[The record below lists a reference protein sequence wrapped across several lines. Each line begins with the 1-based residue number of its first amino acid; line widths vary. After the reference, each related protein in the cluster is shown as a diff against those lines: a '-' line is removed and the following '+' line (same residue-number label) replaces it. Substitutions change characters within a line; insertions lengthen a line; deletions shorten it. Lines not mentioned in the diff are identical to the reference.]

1 MIGATLE
8 QAMAA
13 NRVQSDGVASATDFI
28 GRRQIDCD
36 DPQAFLV
43 RAGAGHVIPGHF
55 HAVDQFQ
62 IFVEGSAKLGRFD
75 LHPGSVH
82 YTDAYT
88 TYGPIIATEEGYG
101 YFTLRPVSTTSY
113 HKMPGEAKLLKE
125 VRHSSAS
132 QRRMLMGEV
141 DEAPEA
147 QAGIA
152 PIFTQPDGVG
162 AYRLTAGPGEALAF
176 PEEAS
181 HGRFLLV
188 VGGSATAAGQVYGL
202 KSCLWADDGE
212 AFGPVIAGDD
222 GVVAVLAAFGK
233 QAG

>member
-8 QAMAA
+8 QAIAA

-28 GRRQIDCD
+28 GHRQVDNE

-43 RAGAGHVIPGHF
+43 RAGPGHVIPGHF

-75 LHPGSVH
+75 LHPGSIH

-113 HKMPGEAKLLKE
+113 HQMPGEAKLLKE
-125 VRHSSAS
+125 ARHSSPS

-141 DEAPEA
+141 AEAPEA
-147 QAGIA
+147 QPGIA

-162 AYRLTAGPGEALAF
+162 AYRLTAEAGQPLAF
-176 PEEAS
+176 PQEAT
-181 HGRFLLV
+181 HGRFLLI
-188 VGGSATAAGQVYGL
+188 VGGDATVGGESYGP

-212 AFGPVIAGDD
+212 AFAPVIAGAE

>member
-28 GRRQIDCD
+28 GERQIDSD
-36 DPQAFLV
+36 TPQAFLV

-62 IFVEGSAKLGRFD
+62 IFVEGNAKLGRFE
-75 LHPGSVH
+75 LHPGSIH

-88 TYGPIIATEEGYG
+88 TYGPIIATEQGYA

-113 HKMPGEAKLLKE
+113 HQMPAEAKLLRE
-125 VRHSSAS
+125 ARHTSGSK
-132 QRRMLMGEV
+132 RRMLMGEV
-141 DEAPEA
+141 DEAAEA
-147 QAGIA
+147 AAGIA
-152 PIFTQPDGVG
+152 PIFAQPDGVG
-162 AYRLTAGPGEALAF
+162 AYRLSAAPGEALAF
-176 PEEAS
+176 PAEAS

-188 VGGSATAAGQVYGL
+188 ISGSAEVDGQVYGP
-202 KSCLWADDGE
+202 KSCLWAGEGE
-212 AFGPVIAGDD
+212 AFAPAVAGEE

-233 QAG
+233 QAA

>member
-13 NRVQSDGVASATDFI
+13 NRVQSDGAASATDFI
-28 GRRQIDCD
+28 GRRQTDCD
-36 DPQAFLV
+36 TPQAFLV
-43 RAGAGHVIPGHF
+43 RAGAGHIIPGHF

-62 IFVEGSAKLGRFD
+62 IFVQGSARLGRFD
-75 LHPGSVH
+75 LHPGSIH

-88 TYGPIIATEEGYG
+88 TYGPIIATDEGYE

-113 HKMPGEAKLLKE
+113 HQMPAEAKLLRE
-125 VRHSSAS
+125 VRHSSGS
-132 QRRMLMGEV
+132 QRRMLMGELE
-141 DEAPEA
+141 EAAEA
-147 QAGIA
+147 RPGVT

-162 AYRLTAGPGEALAF
+162 AYRLAAGPGEALSF

-188 VGGSATAAGQVYGL
+188 IAGSAEAGGQLYRS
-202 KSCLWADDGE
+202 KSCLWADEGE
-212 AFGPVIAGDD
+212 AFATIVAGND
-222 GVVAVLAAFGK
+222 GVVAVLAAFGR
-233 QAG
+233 QAR

>member
-8 QAMAA
+8 QAMAV

-28 GRRQIDCD
+28 GRRQTDTT

-75 LHPGSVH
+75 LRPGSVH

-101 YFTLRPVSTTSY
+101 YFTLRPISTTSY
-113 HKMPGEAKLLKE
+113 HQMPGEAKLLKE
-125 VRHSSAS
+125 VRHSNRSR
-132 QRRMLMGEV
+132 RRMLMGEV
-141 DEAPEA
+141 AEAPET
-147 QAGIA
+147 QPGIA
-152 PIFTQPDGVG
+152 PIFSQPDGVG
-162 AYRLTAGPGEALAF
+162 AYRLTAAAGDALAF
-176 PEEAS
+176 PDEAS
-181 HGRFLLV
+181 HGRFLLIV
-188 VGGSATAAGQVYGL
+188 DGTAMVGSQAYGP

-212 AFGPVIAGDD
+212 LFAPIIAGDG
-222 GVVAVLAAFGK
+222 GVTAVLAAFGR